1 MNEPSKEA
9 MEKAKE
15 KLAWSKSKWIT
26 TYDIGE
32 FMFADTILSR
42 SQKEFVKQVNGL
54 LEIAQ
59 SDIAIEFTNYQKRI
73 EELEKVVAL
82 CLETLTDGEQSE
94 PHAYLPAINAC
105 RSAIKSH
112 LAKGVKEEG

>member
-1 MNEPSKEA
+1 MTPQISKEA

-59 SDIAIEFTNYQKRI
+59 SDIALEFTNYQKRI
-73 EELEKVVAL
+73 EELEKLLTDSLPLHKKARECYVAL
-82 CLETLTDGEQSE
+82 EYHSAWTECDYYEQ
-94 PHAYLPAINAC
+94 
-105 RSAIKSH
+105 RIKSH
-112 LAKGVKEEG
+112 LVK